1 MHPTRQAIVRALKLR
16 GHTTVNDLADLV
28 GIKAITVRHHLHSL
42 QADGFIEMSE
52 HRQSVGRPLH
62 YYSLACPYVSWGK
75 RHVEKCEIDTA
86 LIASSKDA
94 DLPDGACLL
103 AGDSACAYNLQS
115 A

>member
-28 GIKAITVRHHLHSL
+28 GIKAITVRHHLNGL
-42 QADGFIEMSE
+42 QADGLIEIRE

-62 YYSLACPYVSWGK
+62 YYSLACPYFSWGK
-75 RHVEKCEIDTA
+75 RHPENCQIDAA
-86 LIASSKDA
+86 LITPPNDA
-94 DLPDGACLL
+94 ELPGGSCLL
-103 AGDSACAYNLQS
+103 AGDSACTYNFQS